1 MQTENL
7 SLQPAPRPSTGR
19 GLLRAGGVM
28 EDPTF
33 TESDLRALFRLDS
46 SEAGKHARCGPGARC
61 RRDALAK
68 CDEDL
73 DNYLAVAVPRVRDM
87 EGSAVARG

>member
-1 MQTENL
+1 
-7 SLQPAPRPSTGR
+7 
-19 GLLRAGGVM
+19 M